1 MAEEQKQPPYN
12 KYMQC
17 HRKEN
22 ADGGKH
28 LEVFLNDTV
37 VDFWYYLELLQF
49 LHEGTEKDT
58 CNITIDNRGGYLVT
72 GIAIAEAIKN
82 SKAHVTTIAVSIAA
96 SAAAL
101 IWTAGHTKVS
111 NPWGF
116 IMYHTASYMA
126 YGNAKQH
133 EDKVTYINT
142 LIANIMQEA
151 LQMGLITEQDVM
163 DITSRA
169 RDIFVPGVLMN
180 TRTKIEGIEQY
191 SAIYSRKEVSNV
203 NV

>member
-1 MAEEQKQPPYN
+1 MAENEKEEKKPFN
-12 KYMQC
+12 KYCQC
-17 HRKEN
+17 IRSEN
-22 ADGGKH
+22 PNGGKH

-58 CNITIDNRGGYLVT
+58 CNMTIDNRGGYLVT
-72 GIAIAEAIKN
+72 GIAIADAIKN

-101 IWTAGHTKVS
+101 IWTAGHTKLA

-116 IMYHTASYMA
+116 VMYHTASYMA
-126 YGNAKQH
+126 YGNAKEH

-142 LIANIMQEA
+142 LIGNIMKEA
-151 LQMGLITEQDVM
+151 LDMGLITEQDVA
-163 DITSRA
+163 DIASKA
-169 RDIFVPGVLMN
+169 RDIFVPGDVMT
-180 TRTKIEGIEQY
+180 TRQTQLGINRALIPAQ
-191 SAIYSRKEVSNV
+191 EV
-203 NV
+203 

>member
-1 MAEEQKQPPYN
+1 MAEEQKPQFYN
-12 KYMQC
+12 RFMQC
-17 HRKEN
+17 YRSEKP
-22 ADGGKH
+22 DGGKH

-37 VDFWYYLELLQF
+37 VDFWYYLELIQF
-49 LHEGTEKDT
+49 LHESTEKDT

-116 IMYHTASYMA
+116 VMYHTASYMA

-151 LQMGLITEQDVM
+151 LQFNLITEQDVM
-163 DITSRA
+163 DIASRA
-169 RDIFVPGVLMN
+169 RDIFVPGVVMN
-180 TRTKIEGIEQY
+180 ARTRVQGENRYEALQGAE
-191 SAIYSRKEVSNV
+191 EVQNGNV
-203 NV
+203 